1 MIRYLL
7 LRKVPL
13 TPKETTY
20 LVPFALFLNAEW
32 VYKTYRSFIYVHH
45 LLLWNLVNLLMG
57 EPAV

>member
-13 TPKETTY
+13 TPKETTHP
-20 LVPFALFLNAEW
+20 VPFALFLNAEW
-32 VYKTYRSFIYVHH
+32 VYKIDPFIYVHY
-45 LLLWNLVNLLMG
+45 LLLRKLVNLLMG